1 MRILQFLPS
10 LHVLI
15 ITDKVISSLSVAPL
29 VDAGVLSF
37 LGRNCRAD
45 RTVQDVGDDIF
56 LIWLLWRLRWRRVRV
71 RAGVE
76 SFVFGGRGLL
86 LVVGLA
92 GVVTQWPWPENSSCI
107 AELTTET
114 ATPLQKGVLSERRQ
128 ENRACPHVV
137 FLQTAVCCSAIL
149 SSSRPPT
156 ISAEVS

>member
-37 LGRNCRAD
+37 LGRNCRPD

-56 LIWLLWRLRWRRVRV
+56 LVWLLWRLRWRRARV
-71 RAGVE
+71 RVE

-86 LVVGLA
+86 LVVVGLA
-92 GVVTQWPWPENSSCI
+92 GVVTQWP
-107 AELTTET
+107 
-114 ATPLQKGVLSERRQ
+114 
-128 ENRACPHVV
+128 
-137 FLQTAVCCSAIL
+137 
-149 SSSRPPT
+149 
-156 ISAEVS
+156 